1 VTSRLDYCNSVLAG
15 IPEVTLKPLQC
26 VKNAA
31 VRWILDLNLR
41 DHVTPGL
48 RQLHWLPVRWRIQ
61 HKLCTIMQ
69 SIHTGRCPV
78 YMTECVQTVANRTT
92 RTGLRSSNSSTYV
105 TPRLR
110 TRFGERAF
118 SFAGPAAW
126 NSLPAE
132 LRESTNAL
140 TFRSQLKTH
149 FFNLAFT

>member
-1 VTSRLDYCNSVLAG
+1 MAGLPQVTF
-15 IPEVTLKPLQC
+15 EPLQR
-26 VKNAA
+26 VQNAA
-31 VRWILDLNLR
+31 AWLILDLNLWN
-41 DHVTPGL
+41 HVTPGL

-61 HKLCTIMQ
+61 YKLCTIMQ

-78 YMTECVQTVANRTT
+78 CMAECVQTVANSAT
-92 RTGLRSSNSSTYV
+92 RTGLRSSNSSQYV

-132 LRESTNAL
+132 LRDSNNVL
-140 TFRSQLKTH
+140 TFRSHLKTH